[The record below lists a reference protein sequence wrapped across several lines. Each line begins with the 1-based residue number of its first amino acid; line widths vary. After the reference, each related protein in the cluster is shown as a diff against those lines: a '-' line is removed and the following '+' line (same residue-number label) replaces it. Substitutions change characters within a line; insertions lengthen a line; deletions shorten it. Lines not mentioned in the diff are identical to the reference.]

1 MRRRVRSVNS
11 PHTKSASRWEDDE
24 MPTGMTMV
32 NELERIWKGGVVT
45 CLTSH
50 TGVCREG
57 LRNYVGQ
64 KSRVQGQDLNPGLL
78 EY

>member
-24 MPTGMTMV
+24 MPTAMV
-32 NELERIWKGGVVT
+32 NELERIWKGEVIT
-45 CLTSH
+45 CLTSY

-57 LRNYVGQ
+57 LRNYVAQ
-64 KSRVQGQDLNPGLL
+64 KNRVQGQDLNPGLL